1 MFGIRTL
8 YPIDKGNGFI
18 RHTDTGGGGA
28 AFPFFGGF
36 GGGKAVTGARIEY
49 APIGKMGSGCRVQ
62 GGAGT
67 EARVNFGFLPQDGV
81 IFLVNSGAVALIPT
95 VAADGAALV
104 PVKAKPVQVVL
115 DQVGI
120 AARAAPGVQILDPEQ
135 AAPAF
140 CAGGEPGK
148 QRAEDIAEVHP
159 SAGGGGEA
167 PAGLRHWE
175 FSPFYRQVEQLSA
188 KCHGLGGSA

>member
-1 MFGIRTL
+1 
-8 YPIDKGNGFI
+8 
-18 RHTDTGGGGA
+18 
-28 AFPFFGGF
+28 
-36 GGGKAVTGARIEY
+36 
-49 APIGKMGSGCRVQ
+49 MGSGCRVQ

-140 CAGGEPGK
+140 CAGGESSA
-148 QRAEDIAEVHP
+148 QRTLPRCIRP
-159 SAGGGGEA
+159 LGEGAKRPQDCGIGNSVLSIGRSNSCPQSVTVWAAA
-167 PAGLRHWE
+167 PE
-175 FSPFYRQVEQLSA
+175 FSRGF
-188 KCHGLGGSA
+188 LGESMPLLNKSIIP